1 IRDRNVT
8 GVQTCALPISR
19 CSTERDAGYAPAL
32 GFVKH
37 LHRLGERIAC
47 RADPLMRILL
57 VSRFASIACE
67 GACGMR
73 QGGTAVVDD
82 AHLDALRTEVNADE
96 EVFGHARFLVPDRSL
111 KYCS

>member
-1 IRDRNVT
+1 DQCNR
-8 GVQTCALPISR
+8 AR
-19 CSTERDAGYAPAL
+19 CSTERDAGYALAL
-32 GFVKH
+32 VFVKR
-37 LHRLGERIAC
+37 LHRLGERIAG

-57 VSRFASIACE
+57 VSSFASIACE

-73 QGGTAVVDD
+73 QRGSPIVDD

-96 EVFGHARFLVPDRSL
+96 QVFSHGRFLVPDRSL